1 MLPPEA
7 MDILEPMLP
16 PGALSEFV
24 LLSQPGA
31 VLGSKAHVTT
41 KGHDNI
47 PGLGC
52 CQGHVDDV

>member
-41 KGHDNI
+41 KGHE
-47 PGLGC
+47 
-52 CQGHVDDV
+52 DVPDLRPC